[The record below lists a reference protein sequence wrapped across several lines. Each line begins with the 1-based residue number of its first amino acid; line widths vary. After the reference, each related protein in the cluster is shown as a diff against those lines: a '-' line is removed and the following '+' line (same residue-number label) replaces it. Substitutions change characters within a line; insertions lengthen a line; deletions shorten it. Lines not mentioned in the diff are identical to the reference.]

1 MHASCKPVLQRG
13 HPEIVDRAT
22 EMICRVVKTMKRRNQ
37 LLLIIATLV
46 GSWYGMQAVH
56 ELGHVL
62 GAIVTG
68 AEVKRIVLHPLSI
81 SRTDIG
87 LNPNPSIVVWAG
99 PIVGAILPVLVWG
112 ALQSMAIRVAY
123 LARFFAGFCCVANGA
138 YIAFGSFDQVGD
150 CKEMLDHGSPI
161 WSLWLF
167 GAVTVPLGLWLW
179 HGQGHHFGLGS
190 VPRNAS
196 AAGFKVPGPT
206 GEIPS
211 RGSKLAPQP
220 VDSSQ

>member
-1 MHASCKPVLQRG
+1 
-13 HPEIVDRAT
+13 
-22 EMICRVVKTMKRRNQ
+22 MICRVVNTMKQRDQ

-46 GSWYGMQAVH
+46 VSWYGMQAVH

-68 AEVKRIVLHPLSI
+68 AEVKRVVLHPFSI

-99 PIVGAILPVLVWG
+99 PIVGTTLPVLVWG
-112 ALQSMAIRVAY
+112 ALQWMAIRVAY
-123 LARFFAGFCCVANGA
+123 LSRFFAGFCSVTNGA

-167 GAVTVPLGLWLW
+167 GAITIPLGLWLW

-190 VPRNAS
+190 VHRNAS
-196 AAGFKVPGPT
+196 AAGFHEPGST

-211 RGSKLAPQP
+211 RGSKTTPQP
-220 VDSSQ
+220 VDSSR